1 MQSQVNEKKIV
12 VITDLDGTLLDQQ
25 TYSFALSLPAVQ
37 RLRERRVPI
46 VLCSTK
52 TRAEMLPLW
61 RELELGD
68 PFICESGGSIHIPP
82 GYFQFTA
89 IEMKRDGPFDVLEL
103 GADILFLRERLAQAA
118 RSCGVVFRSFA
129 SLSLDEINE
138 LTGLAKDQAFRARQR
153 EYDEPFVIESG
164 DPAQL
169 VAVLQAQGL
178 TISKGDRFYHL
189 TGGHGKGEAVRRLLD
204 LYRRQWGEVV
214 SVGLGNSAN
223 DLPFLREVDRPVLV
237 RNPDRSWDSEV
248 IWSLPRVARTDS
260 IGPQGWREAID
271 KILDEATA

>member
-1 MQSQVNEKKIV
+1 MQSRVKEKKIV

-25 TYSFALSLPAVQ
+25 TYSYESSLPAVQ
-37 RLRERRVPI
+37 RLWTWRIPI

-61 RELELGD
+61 RQLELRD
-68 PFICESGGSIHIPP
+68 PFICESGGAIHVPP

-89 IEMKRDGPFDVLEL
+89 IEMKRNGPFEVLEL
-103 GADILFLRERLAQAA
+103 GSDVHGLRERLAQAA
-118 RSCGVVFRSFA
+118 RSCGVVFRSFG

-138 LTGLAKDQAFRARQR
+138 LTGLPRDQAFRAWQR

-164 DPAQL
+164 NAAQL
-169 VAVLQAQGL
+169 IAALQAHGL
-178 TISKGDRFYHL
+178 TVTKGDRFYHL

-204 LYRRQWGEVV
+204 LYRRQWGDVV

-248 IWSLPRVARTDS
+248 IQSLPSVARTECV
-260 IGPQGWREAID
+260 GPQGWREAIEQ
-271 KILDEATA
+271 ILAEIAD

>member
-1 MQSQVNEKKIV
+1 MLSRSKANKLV

-25 TYSFALSLPAVQ
+25 TYSFELSLPAAQ

-61 RELELGD
+61 RQLELRD
-68 PFICESGGSIHIPP
+68 PFICESGGAVHIPA

-89 IEMKRDGPFDVLEL
+89 IEITRNGSFEVLQL
-103 GADILFLRERLAQAA
+103 GSDILFLRERLAQAA
-118 RSCGVVFRSFA
+118 RSCGVGIRSFA
-129 SLSLDEINE
+129 SMSLDEINE
-138 LTGLAKDQAFRARQR
+138 LTGLAKDQAFRAWQR

-164 DPAQL
+164 DPARL
-169 VAVLQAQGL
+169 VGALRAQGL
-178 TISKGDRFYHL
+178 TVTKGDRFYHL
-189 TGGHGKGEAVRRLLD
+189 TGGHGKGEAVKKLLD

-237 RNPDRSWDSEV
+237 RNPDRSWDREV
-248 IWSLPRVARTDS
+248 IQSLPSVTRTES
-260 IGPQGWREAID
+260 VGPQGWREAID
-271 KILDEATA
+271 KILDEITV

>member
-1 MQSQVNEKKIV
+1 VKEKKIV

-25 TYSFALSLPAVQ
+25 TYSYELSVPAVQ
-37 RLRERRVPI
+37 RLRERRIPI

-52 TRAEMLPLW
+52 TRAEMQPLW
-61 RELELGD
+61 RKLELRD
-68 PFICESGGSIHIPP
+68 PFICESGGAIYIPA
-82 GYFQFTA
+82 GYFQFSA
-89 IEMKRDGPFDVLEL
+89 IEVKRKGPFEVLEL
-103 GADILFLRERLAQAA
+103 GSDIHVLRERLAQAA
-118 RSCGVVFRSFA
+118 RGCNMVCRAFSN
-129 SLSLDEINE
+129 LSLDEINV

-169 VAVLQAQGL
+169 IAVLQAQGL
-178 TISKGDRFYHL
+178 TVTKGDRFYHL
-189 TGGHGKGEAVRRLLD
+189 TGGHGKGEAVKKLLD
-204 LYRRQWGEVV
+204 LYRRQWGELV

-248 IWSLPRVARTDS
+248 IQSWPSITRTES
-260 IGPQGWREAID
+260 VGPQGWREAVD
-271 KILDEATA
+271 KILDEIAV